1 MLSAQLVRLV
11 LKASAPIHA
20 RFYNVDQTQFVKPLD
35 IELCVCVPK
44 DSNAMHEQVDVA
56 KQNVK
61 GIQIVQKIGDATTTV
76 FASIHV
82 NRLVCAEGMLN
93 VAQETTDRNA
103 HVQLDLLA
111 IHP

>member
-35 IELCVCVPK
+35 IEQCVCVPK
-44 DSNAMHEQVDVA
+44 DFNEMYEQVGAA

-61 GIQIVQKIGDATTTV
+61 GIQIVQKIDDATTTV
-76 FASIHV
+76 FVSIHV
-82 NRLVCAEGMLN
+82 NRLACVEGMLN
-93 VAQETTDRNA
+93 VVQEITDPNVL
-103 HVQLDLLA
+103 VQLDLLA